1 MTSEPTPPTSSEH
14 AERFHINL
22 GHPLLRLLF
31 LLFFVRRS
39 NSYVEVGEG
48 VVTVRMG
55 PMFRFSTGQDGVE
68 GVRLRHWG
76 SLLGWGFRYTLRG
89 TVGLIGARSGVVEI
103 ALREPR
109 SVRMVVFPVRCH
121 QVAVSAEEPE
131 ALILAIQRAAAT

>member
-1 MTSEPTPPTSSEH
+1 MTSETTPPTSSEH

-55 PMFRFSTGQDGVE
+55 PMFRFSTGQAGVE
-68 GVRLRHWG
+68 GVRHATGGRCWAG
-76 SLLGWGFRYTLRG
+76 VSDTPCTAPLG
-89 TVGLIGARSGVVEI
+89 
-103 ALREPR
+103 
-109 SVRMVVFPVRCH
+109 
-121 QVAVSAEEPE
+121 
-131 ALILAIQRAAAT
+131 